1 MTNYK
6 IFDIS
11 LPEKYIAELSE
22 DDINLLIEEAETEH
36 VRLEREIDALIW
48 KDTPYVSEDG
58 HPTREVWPSE
68 FSYLPILYRDE
79 IAADPALERRLAK
92 ASELSK
98 EVGRVLAVMGSARVQ
113 QARFIA
119 IKARIDM
126 EENQAKYNTLT

>member
-22 DDINLLIEEAETEH
+22 NDINTLIAEAETEH
-36 VRLEREIDALIW
+36 LRLEREIDALVW

-58 HPTREVWPSE
+58 HPTNGVWPSE

-79 IAADPALERRLAK
+79 IANDPTLERRLAK
-92 ASELSK
+92 ATELSQ
-98 EVGRVLAVMGSARVQ
+98 EVGRVLAVLGSARVQ
-113 QARFIA
+113 QARFVALKSRIA
-119 IKARIDM
+119 M
-126 EENQAKYNTLT
+126 EENRAQYDTLT